1 MTVKYLVKYMGSS
14 KKTPTAFCNQEFFND
29 FRWQNFE
36 HGDIVWL
43 EDYGTVPGKIFKS
56 TVIAG
61 VFLRIDNDDA
71 AVIRLIPNKDGEILA
86 RNNIESLLN
95 YNDYWQRYLKG

>member
-14 KKTPTAFCNQEFFND
+14 KKHPTAFSDQEFFSD

-43 EDYGTVPGKIFKS
+43 EDCTERVTI
-56 TVIAG
+56 IAG

-71 AVIRLIPNKDGEILA
+71 AIIRLIPNKDGEILA
-86 RNNIESLLN
+86 RNNSESLLN
-95 YNDYWQRYLKG
+95 YNSYWQRYLKGAQNE

>member
-1 MTVKYLVKYMGSS
+1 MVKYLTKYMGSS
-14 KKTPTAFCNQEFFND
+14 KKHPTAFSDQEFFSD

-43 EDYGTVPGKIFKS
+43 EGCSKVTI
-56 TVIAG
+56 IAG
-61 VFLRIDNDDA
+61 VFLREESDGAI
-71 AVIRLIPNKDGEILA
+71 IRLIPNKDGEILA
-86 RNNIESLLN
+86 RNNSESLLN